1 MIKVNLLSNAPGATP
16 PREWFPREQRTALM
30 GLGMLVVTALI
41 VGGWWYYLGT
51 VQSSIDRR
59 ITASEAQLEKL
70 KEASKLVEKT
80 NARKTELAE
89 RLGVIERLREA
100 KRGPVNLLETL
111 SQSLPEGLWLLEV
124 KQAGATSVQVD
135 GRAMSLSAV
144 TDFTERMQNS
154 GLFNRPV
161 EILTTTTETVEET
174 NVVRFAV
181 KADFVKPATP
191 VPAVSGGTPTAP
203 KTIAGA
209 APARAGV

>member
-1 MIKVNLLSNAPGATP
+1 MIKVNLLSTAPGATP
-16 PREWFPREQRTALM
+16 ARDWFPREQRTALM

-41 VGGWWYYLGT
+41 VGGWYFYLGS
-51 VQSSIDRR
+51 VQSSIDSR
-59 ITASEAQLEKL
+59 IAASEAQLEKL

-89 RLGVIERLREA
+89 RLAVIERLRAA

-124 KQAGATSVQVD
+124 KQAGLTVQVD

-181 KADFVKPATP
+181 KADFVPPATP
-191 VPAVSGGTPTAP
+191 TTAVSGAVATAP
-203 KTIAGA
+203 KTIASS
-209 APARAGV
+209 APARTGV